1 MSRTDTGTPNDKV
14 RQAVLDH
21 LYSIYKKSSLKGNRT
36 KISEIKTALKKGF
49 KESEIAAALY
59 YLIKTEFAEE
69 VKERYPISRGGKIIR
84 AESISYRISD
94 TNINHFEGSSEF
106 QKSHKFAGINVTN
119 IKGITQIGEG
129 NMVQEFSKTCSVS
142 LASSAM
148 R

>member
-21 LYSIYKKSSLKGNRT
+21 LYSIYKKSSLKGNWT
-36 KISEIKTALKKGF
+36 KISEIKTALKKQGF

-84 AESISYRISD
+84 VESISYRISD
-94 TNINHFEGSSEF
+94 T
-106 QKSHKFAGINVTN
+106 GI
-119 IKGITQIGEG
+119 ITSKVHPSFRSRTSLLGLMSQI
-129 NMVQEFSKTCSVS
+129 SKELHRLEKATWCKNFRRLVR
-142 LASSAM
+142 SAWHPQ